1 MIRVA
6 IVEDQA
12 IVRQGLRSL
21 LDLADDIDVVA
32 EAADGI
38 EALAVI
44 PQTAIDVV
52 LLDVRMPRLDGIGV
66 LKKLRDIDRL
76 PPTLVLTTFD
86 DHAIVI
92 DAIRSGA
99 RGFML
104 KDVTLEQLTGAIR
117 TLAAG
122 GTLISP
128 AITARILD
136 AMDGVRPSFESSER
150 PEPLTE
156 REAEVLRLIAAGY
169 SNREIAR
176 AFDVAEGTVKNHTS
190 RILSKLGVRDR
201 TRAVLKALDC
211 GYL

>member
-1 MIRVA
+1 MIRVG
-6 IVEDQA
+6 IVEDQT

-21 LDLADDIDVVA
+21 LDLADDIEVVV
-32 EAADGI
+32 EAADGM
-38 EALAVI
+38 EALSLI
-44 PQTAIDVV
+44 PQAQVDVV

-66 LKKLRDIDRL
+66 LNKLRELGRL

-86 DHAIVI
+86 DHSIVL
-92 DAIRSGA
+92 DAIRGGA

-104 KDVTLEQLTGAIR
+104 KDVSLEQLTGAIR

-128 AITARILD
+128 AITARILERVED
-136 AMDGVRPSFESSER
+136 IDSNFESIER
-150 PEPLTE
+150 PEPLTD
-156 REAEVLRLIAAGY
+156 RESEVLRLIAAGY

-176 AFDVAEGTVKNHTS
+176 AFGVTEGTIKNHTS
-190 RILSKLGVRDR
+190 SILSKLGVRDR
-201 TRAVLKALDC
+201 TRAVLKALEC